1 MSDEHTSLTQHISE
15 AVLAAV
21 RGTPALNCGADPATM
36 GRHEEM
42 LKNIIKKLDSIDAK
56 LDTTDRKLDDGNA
69 KFENQNIRLTKLE
82 TEKSTVVAILA
93 GAGGLIISI
102 IGMLYKK

>member
-1 MSDEHTSLTQHISE
+1 MSDELNISLTQHISE

-42 LKNIIKKLDSIDAK
+42 LRNIIAK
-56 LDTTDRKLDDGNA
+56 LEKIDNKLDDGNA
-69 KFENQNIRLTKLE
+69 KFESTNTRLTKLE
-82 TEKSTVVAILA
+82 TEKTTAVAMLA
-93 GAGGLIISI
+93 GAISLIISI
-102 IGMLYKK
+102 GGMLFKK